1 MNNQANKGRNHNHN
15 HSNTDNSGIAINDS
29 ATMNH
34 LDTTARLEFSNSNID
49 DTTKDI
55 GITFA
60 SDKHLNTIDS
70 FWFALKSGIFV
81 RPFDFVTIEYSRHDT
96 KTIGMIQ
103 DIQTIASNQ
112 NNFSQFGKTDQTED
126 FPNSMMI
133 RRSGNIVTASDYD
146 FQHGINVAKVVVVAN
161 SEYNEEGR
169 LSRMSTTGMPVG
181 LGRSVRFSTKE
192 EVTFALGVPEMIFP
206 IPAGIIEMSNGQQI
220 PVSLDITYL
229 VGPDTAHVNASGI
242 SGNAKTSYLLF
253 LLQSIYQKFREYGQD
268 FAIIIFNTKE
278 KDLLQID
285 EIQDEEK
292 RLAKEKHFQM
302 LNLKMKPFDNV
313 TYFLPRGKDGKP
325 NSVHV
330 PSNSKTYSYE
340 LNDVYDRLELLF
352 SEIYDPHYNLSSIIN
367 YIYEFW
373 PIKKSVNQNKSDKNI
388 KTWADLFNFRDYPEE
403 IITHKSS
410 LLHFQGHIQ
419 RFRRS
424 SLFIDKKITSTY
436 LGKEIRKIKPGDI
449 FVIDVAMLSTLEEQS
464 FVIGDVMKSID
475 EMYASKESSTSVS
488 NCSNN
493 TKEPTQGKKPRY
505 VLVFIDEINRFLPSS
520 KPLGKLNTVGEQI
533 VKTVNAGR
541 TRGTILFSAQQFKS
555 TVDQSLHESTG
566 MHLIAKIGL
575 SELSTVSYNMID
587 ESTKMNIVR
596 LNKGELV
603 IIHSAFRYP
612 IKITFPRPS
621 FKDR

>member
-1 MNNQANKGRNHNHN
+1 
-15 HSNTDNSGIAINDS
+15 
-29 ATMNH
+29 
-34 LDTTARLEFSNSNID
+34 
-49 DTTKDI
+49 
-55 GITFA
+55 
-60 SDKHLNTIDS
+60 
-70 FWFALKSGIFV
+70 
-81 RPFDFVTIEYSRHDT
+81 
-96 KTIGMIQ
+96 
-103 DIQTIASNQ
+103 
-112 NNFSQFGKTDQTED
+112 
-126 FPNSMMI
+126 
-133 RRSGNIVTASDYD
+133 
-146 FQHGINVAKVVVVAN
+146 
-161 SEYNEEGR
+161 
-169 LSRMSTTGMPVG
+169 
-181 LGRSVRFSTKE
+181 
-192 EVTFALGVPEMIFP
+192 
-206 IPAGIIEMSNGQQI
+206 
-220 PVSLDITYL
+220 
-229 VGPDTAHVNASGI
+229 
-242 SGNAKTSYLLF
+242 
-253 LLQSIYQKFREYGQD
+253 
-268 FAIIIFNTKE
+268 
-278 KDLLQID
+278 
-285 EIQDEEK
+285 
-292 RLAKEKHFQM
+292 
-302 LNLKMKPFDNV
+302 MKPFDNV

-352 SEIYDPHYNLSSIIN
+352 SEIFDPHYNLSSIIN